1 MQRQMDEDKTDYYV
15 ELAIIMAMIAHQR
28 LRGGRVLGEGAGG
41 GVDQDHRAEDD
52 VPAHRRRSED
62 YEGRAE
68 TSQTSRR
75 CARAQTIQCGGVCAT
90 QLGSDLTTY
99 MLEMARTTT
108 TTQQEC
114 NCHCFPCLLS
124 GAPFGHMHSRLPSP
138 RSALRDSD
146 LLFSRGAYCFWFVPL
161 LRMFRGTAGRRR
173 ACACARDTDEA
184 STRAHT
190 AHRPTRSTQRETRG
204 ARHTSKQSRTTRRE
218 SVRVGAKEGK
228 VWTSRS
234 VQLVQ
239 SAEHEAH

>member
-1 MQRQMDEDKTDYYV
+1 M
-15 ELAIIMAMIAHQR
+15 
-28 LRGGRVLGEGAGG
+28 
-41 GVDQDHRAEDD
+41 
-52 VPAHRRRSED
+52 
-62 YEGRAE
+62 
-68 TSQTSRR
+68 
-75 CARAQTIQCGGVCAT
+75 RAQTIQCGGVRAT

-124 GAPFGHMHSRLPSP
+124 GAPFGDMHSRLPSP

-146 LLFSRGAYCFWFVPL
+146 LLFSGGAYCFWFVPL

-190 AHRPTRSTQRETRG
+190 AHRPTRSTLRETRG

>member
-1 MQRQMDEDKTDYYV
+1 MIKTIAQRTTCPRIAGGAKTTRDALRPDV
-15 ELAIIMAMIAHQR
+15 ELGQC
-28 LRGGRVLGEGAGG
+28 V
-41 GVDQDHRAEDD
+41 
-52 VPAHRRRSED
+52 
-62 YEGRAE
+62 
-68 TSQTSRR
+68 
-75 CARAQTIQCGGVCAT
+75 RAQTIQCGGVCAT

-108 TTQQEC
+108 TQQEC

-124 GAPFGHMHSRLPSP
+124 GAPFGDMHSRLPSP

-146 LLFSRGAYCFWFVPL
+146 LLFSGGAYCFWFVPL

-190 AHRPTRSTQRETRG
+190 AHRPTRSTLRETRG